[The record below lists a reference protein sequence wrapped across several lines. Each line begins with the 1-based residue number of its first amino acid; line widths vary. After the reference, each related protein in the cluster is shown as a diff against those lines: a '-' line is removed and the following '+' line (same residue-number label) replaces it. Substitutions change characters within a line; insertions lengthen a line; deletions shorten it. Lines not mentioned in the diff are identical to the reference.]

1 MKIIALNAPAN
12 SGKDEIAKYLSKT
25 YGTVHMEI
33 KELLFEVAIRAA
45 GVSKKLWEALYEREY
60 KERPCPYLMVNG
72 QSVSPREWM
81 IHCSEN
87 LMKPIFGDTVFGD
100 ALRKKLEAMEKA
112 HTGEE
117 ELVVVLSDGG
127 FVAEALPNMDYVG
140 VENYYLARVQRVDE
154 NGDPSKYGFGA
165 DSRRFLYAKD
175 FGFSIWAV
183 DWENRPNELETLA
196 EEIYADAMTN
206 TKNSRWEKP

>member
-1 MKIIALNAPAN
+1 MKIISLNAPAN

-45 GVSKKLWEALYEREY
+45 GISKKLWEALYEREY
-60 KERPCPYLMVNG
+60 KERPCPYLLVNG
-72 QSVSPREWM
+72 VHVSPREWM
-81 IHCSEN
+81 IHCSEA

-112 HTGEE
+112 HTGDK

-127 FVAEALPNMDYVG
+127 FVAEALPNMEFVG
-140 VENYYLARVQRVDE
+140 VHNYYLARVQRVDE
-154 NGDPSKYGFGA
+154 NGDESKYGFGS

-175 FGFSIWAV
+175 FGFPIRAV
-183 DWENRPNELETLA
+183 DWINRPNELEQLA
-196 EEIYADAMTN
+196 EEIYADAMAN
-206 TKNSRWEKP
+206 KKHSWEKP